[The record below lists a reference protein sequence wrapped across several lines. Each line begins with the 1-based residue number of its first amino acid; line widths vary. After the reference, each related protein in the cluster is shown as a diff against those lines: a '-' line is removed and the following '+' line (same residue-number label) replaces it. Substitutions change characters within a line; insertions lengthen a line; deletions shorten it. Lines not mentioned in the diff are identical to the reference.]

1 MTPEHM
7 RALLERADRVLEKEL
22 FFVCGAPKS
31 GTTWVQRLLDAHPEV
46 ACAGEGHF
54 VDTLMPLLSKAFG
67 EYNKQQKLVA
77 ERVYEHKPYYAG
89 LTRDHH
95 AIAAALLIALVISER
110 GLKEGVRC
118 VGDKTPRYA
127 EHLDRL
133 RELFPSAKVIHV
145 VRDGRDVVASTC
157 YHVLRTGD
165 QNAFKKDD
173 LNFYKWVERFAGT
186 WAATVSAAESFA
198 RRHPKSTHTVRYE
211 DLSEGP
217 EEAIA
222 GLLRFLGVDA
232 APDRVRECREA
243 ASFEKLSGG
252 RKPGEEKATA
262 FLRKGAVGDWRN
274 HFDEHALALFER
286 KAGGLMRR
294 LGYRG
299 DGPAAG
305 PVRLDQ

>member
-1 MTPEHM
+1 MTPEQM
-7 RALLERADRVLEKEL
+7 RALLMRASTVLEKEL

-31 GTTWVQRLLDAHPEV
+31 GTTWVQRLLDAHPE
-46 ACAGEGHF
+46 ASCAGEGHF

-77 ERVYEHKPYYAG
+77 ERVYEHKPYYTG

-110 GLKEGVRC
+110 GLK
-118 VGDKTPRYA
+118 
-127 EHLDRL
+127 
-133 RELFPSAKVIHV
+133 ELFPSAKVIHV

-186 WAATVSAAESFA
+186 WAATVSAADSFA
-198 RRHPKSTHTVRYE
+198 RRHPASTHTVRYE

-222 GLLRFLGVDA
+222 GLLRFLRVDVS
-232 APDRVRECREA
+232 PERVHECREA

-294 LGYRG
+294 LGYRPE
-299 DGPAAG
+299 GPAAG
-305 PVRLDQ
+305 PFRLDE